1 MMLARLRSPLVLS
14 LTDQVVVSAAS
25 LALSFWLISRWPPEA
40 FGVFAIVSSIA
51 LTGLALH
58 QALAGAQL
66 PLMRSHAS
74 TEAEQSEVLATAW
87 VIALA
92 VALAVG
98 VATTVG
104 FYAVGE
110 GDGPAVPLLAGLFV
124 FLHVCREHVRTYHF
138 AMFEVGHALVN
149 DLVQVGLALAIIT
162 AAVAAGW
169 TVNLTLIL
177 VALVLSSAAAPLPT
191 LLVRPHDFVVRLDGG
206 VRSRAINLW
215 QEHSRWALMG
225 ASASEVQS
233 RGHVAAVSMFF
244 SVADLGIIQA
254 ALMLLR
260 PINLL
265 LVAWSRVARPVMA
278 RLFADKHVAAA
289 VRYAHLSALAF
300 TLTTFFYLA
309 ALWLAW
315 PFLAAHVL
323 PPAYRGLQAVVPLWG
338 IATIFGVVR
347 AIYSIEAQCVP
358 IFREAFFASAV
369 AMIVVS
375 SGLGIAVLF
384 GTANSTI
391 AAIAAGESAALLVLL
406 FVLRRRLVG
415 FDGVYPGRTN
425 QVTPV

>member
-1 MMLARLRSPLVLS
+1 MLARLRSPLVLS
-14 LTDQVVVSAAS
+14 LIDQVVVSAAS
-25 LALSFWLISRWPPEA
+25 LALSFWLISRWSPEA

-74 TEAEQSEVLATAW
+74 SDAECSEVLATAW

-104 FYAVGE
+104 FYALGE

-124 FLHVCREHVRTYHF
+124 FLHICREHVRTYHF
-138 AMFEVGHALVN
+138 AVFEVGHALVN
-149 DLVQVGLALAIIT
+149 DLVQVVLALAVIT
-162 AAVAAGW
+162 AAAAMGW
-169 TVNLTLIL
+169 TVDLTLIL
-177 VALVLSSAAAPLPT
+177 MALVLSSAAAPLPT
-191 LLVRPHDFVVRLDGG
+191 LLARPHDFVVRLDIA
-206 VRSRAINLW
+206 VRTRAATLW
-215 QEHSRWALMG
+215 RKHSRWALMG
-225 ASASEVQS
+225 ASASEMQS

-254 ALMLLR
+254 ALMLMR

-278 RLFADKHVAAA
+278 RQFAEKHVAAA
-289 VRYAHLSALAF
+289 TRYGHFSALGFAVT
-300 TLTTFFYLA
+300 TLCYLVV
-309 ALWLAW
+309 LWLAW
-315 PFLAAHVL
+315 PLLATHVL
-323 PPAYRGLQAVVPLWG
+323 PPAYRGLQAVVPVWG
-338 IATIFGVVR
+338 IVTIFGVLR

-369 AMIVVS
+369 SAIVVS
-375 SGLGIAVLF
+375 IGLCIAVLF
-384 GTANSTI
+384 GSANSTVV
-391 AAIAAGESAALLVLL
+391 AIAVGESAGLVMLLMILHK
-406 FVLRRRLVG
+406 RLASR
-415 FDGVYPGRTN
+415 DGAGHGRTG
-425 QVTPV
+425 QTEPV